1 MEWVH
6 DPGSGPGPAG
16 EPLNRHSI
24 RERFRLVCTPLGLER
39 LRTLTIH
46 DGHYTFVNHALAGG
60 RTLAEARLAARQ
72 AYPTGR
78 AWRKWEDE
86 LVRSLPAA
94 AVVRQTGRSISSV

>member
-1 MEWVH
+1 M
-6 DPGSGPGPAG
+6 
-16 EPLNRHSI
+16 
-24 RERFRLVCTPLGLER
+24 CTPLGLER

-94 AVVRQTGRSISSV
+94 AVVRQTGRSISSVYSRRGVLNVSDSCRRGERGWPAMGRA